1 MFSDRKLRYQHGR
14 GPCNIFILDT
24 SSFLGKEGF
33 IQMRTTFSTI
43 IDGNF
48 NCQYKIN
55 TTQSHFTF
63 GNKTV
68 IFLFKMTF

>member
-1 MFSDRKLRYQHGR
+1 MPMFSDRKLRYQHGR

-24 SSFLGKEGF
+24 SSCLGKEGF

-48 NCQYKIN
+48 KFHCQYKTN
-55 TTQSHFTF
+55 TMQSHFTF
-63 GNKTV
+63 
-68 IFLFKMTF
+68 